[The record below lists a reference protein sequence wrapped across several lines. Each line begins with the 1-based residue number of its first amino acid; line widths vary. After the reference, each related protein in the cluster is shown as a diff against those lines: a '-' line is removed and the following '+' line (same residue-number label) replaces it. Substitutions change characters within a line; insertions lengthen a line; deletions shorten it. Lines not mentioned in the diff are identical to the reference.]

1 MVDDTLEPRL
11 KAIASAGEFEN
22 GLMTQFGQWIRNA
35 PDEALFRVNV
45 LAWAQRHGIEERL
58 ALDLFLHAASAGVF
72 DISWGVICPN
82 CAILITALGGL
93 KTINTTTFCRL
104 CQQGFQSSLDDNI
117 EVSFSIAPSIRR
129 LRFHDETRLSLRHDA
144 DILFFS
150 PSTRQTQ
157 LRKWLTDSVIADAT
171 LEPRATRIIEFTSAP
186 GEFAA
191 FSPNIHALTYFKVNP
206 DGPTRVSLDLLDG
219 GFIPTEGELGLGP
232 ITLTVRNLTNLL
244 LPVGVLYFTEPVPE
258 HIVDLDPFLTGKQ
271 LLTSQTFRR
280 LFRTETVGGQSGLQL
295 KTLTVLF
302 TDLKASTALYERV
315 GDLQALDLV
324 RRHFDAV
331 DEIIARERGAIV
343 KTIGDAVMAVF
354 AEPERAL
361 RAAVRMEQA
370 VASLPGSELELKI
383 GLHTGPCIAVQ
394 SNHQLDYFGR
404 TVNIA
409 ARVQSIAGP
418 REIVCT
424 EALWRHPG
432 IAPLVAGW
440 NANLSR
446 DVVRLKGIEEAV
458 EVVRLRSASS
468 PALSKDDM

>member
-11 KAIASAGEFEN
+11 RAIAHAGEFES
-22 GLMTQFGQWIRNA
+22 GLMEQFGQWIRNA

-45 LAWAQRHGIEERL
+45 LAWAQSRGIEERL

-82 CAILITALGGL
+82 CAILITALSGL
-93 KTINTTTFCRL
+93 KSINTTTFCRL
-104 CQQGFQSSLDDNI
+104 CQQGFQSALDDNI
-117 EVSFSIAPSIRR
+117 EVSFSIAPAIRR
-129 LRFHDETRLSLRHDA
+129 LRFYDEAQLSLRHDA

-150 PSTRQTQ
+150 PSTRETA
-157 LRKWLTDSVIADAT
+157 LRKWLANSVIADAT
-171 LEPRATRIIEFTSAP
+171 LAPRAMRTIEFTSVP

-191 FSPNIHALTYFKVNP
+191 FSPNIHALTYFKVTP

-232 ITLTVRNLTNLL
+232 ITLTVRNLTGLL
-244 LPVGVLYFTEPVPE
+244 LPVGVLYFADQGPE
-258 HIVDLDPFLTGKQ
+258 HIVDLAPFLTGKQ

-315 GDLQALDLV
+315 GDLQALDIV

-331 DEIIARERGAIV
+331 GEIIARERGAVV

-361 RAAVRMEQA
+361 AAAVRMEQA
-370 VASLPGSELELKI
+370 VASLPGSELALKI

-424 EALWRHPG
+424 EALWCVPG

-440 NANLSR
+440 DVSLSR

-458 EVVRLRSASS
+458 EIVRLRAASS
-468 PALSKDDM
+468 AFLGQDDG